1 MQGIERDSPM
11 YSVLKRKGKFHK
23 LTIQR
28 SDLGPTFP
36 ADDTDDPSASE
47 AAPGDR
53 GDLMGSS
60 TLSDGDGARSAVEEE
75 SLLPSSPSA
84 SSKLGFSRPRSIGE
98 SLSSRVSSASLLP
111 LVEKVIVFL
120 KSVSL

>member
-1 MQGIERDSPM
+1 
-11 YSVLKRKGKFHK
+11 
-23 LTIQR
+23 
-28 SDLGPTFP
+28 
-36 ADDTDDPSASE
+36 
-47 AAPGDR
+47 
-53 GDLMGSS
+53 MGSS